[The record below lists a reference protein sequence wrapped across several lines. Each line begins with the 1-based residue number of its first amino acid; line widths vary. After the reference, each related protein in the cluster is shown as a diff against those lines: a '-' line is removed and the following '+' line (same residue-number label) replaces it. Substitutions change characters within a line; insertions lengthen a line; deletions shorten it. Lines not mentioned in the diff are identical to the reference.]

1 MWYITVVLYFT
12 IIYSGKILS
21 EYDVTNHKCITGL
34 PGLFIKQEY
43 EVI

>member
-1 MWYITVVLYFT
+1 LP
-12 IIYSGKILS
+12 

-43 EVI
+43 GVI